1 VVTRSTDG
9 RNPAWCGDFRQEKG
23 PGDYPNPSIWWS
35 RGDLNP
41 RPPVRRYRFYM
52 LSHLYL
58 VNSAPPEWQ
67 GAWSELYKFRYVYSK
82 LGGDPVLSDSQI
94 FGFTGIP

>member
-1 VVTRSTDG
+1 ML
-9 RNPAWCGDFRQEKG
+9 F
-23 PGDYPNPSIWWS
+23 WWS

-67 GAWSELYKFRYVYSK
+67 GAWSELYKF
-82 LGGDPVLSDSQI
+82 
-94 FGFTGIP
+94 